1 MNFAKQL
8 LGSNWKIAKQ
18 LEGSLGKWGCLYKK
32 KRVTGENLVF
42 LALTAEAVKTFE
54 VKKNAI

>member
-1 MNFAKQL
+1 MAYIGRNFRNRGKYQKS
-8 LGSNWKIAKQ
+8 GSERLFAILRQ
-18 LEGSLGKWGCLYKK
+18 
-32 KRVTGENLVF
+32 VTGENLVF